1 MADFEQFLL
10 QQAAEGDIKALSTL
24 ASEARRR
31 GDDKTFELCKEH
43 ALKIH
48 ESLTNQIIHLNEQ
61 TEFLRHLIDEDF
73 VLGNE
78 TVIVDKYNDKIQLI
92 KLIRFA
98 SQHHADGESICM
110 GLKEAKDLV
119 DGSLPII
126 IKFRNKGARLKF
138 FLEMRRLPPTVNI
151 SAR

>member
-31 GDDKTFELCKEH
+31 GDNKTFELCQEY

-48 ESLTNQIIHLNEQ
+48 ESLTNQIVHLNEQ

-73 VLGNE
+73 VLGSE

-98 SQHHADGESICM
+98 SQRHADGESICM

-126 IKFRNKGARLKF
+126 VKFRNKGARHMF
-138 FLEMRRLPPTVNI
+138 FSELRRLPPTVNI